1 MTPGCVSQTDRG
13 LALTPAATRICG
25 RALPE
30 TCSFAAE
37 GRDDGWAPRPA
48 TDPRALGRGPAAAAV
63 CSEPGSA
70 RAPRDLPTL
79 SPHPEAPRPARLGQ
93 EAQRAGGAAPGR
105 SGASGAPHL
114 CLRGRPR
121 GAAALQCSLSPQVD
135 FARGQRPYSCIYYFY
150 DYRRSLSKCVQKG
163 ALFLQGTPP
172 RPQLNRSQL
181 SSQGQAGNRLHF
193 PIYNP
198 V

>member
-48 TDPRALGRGPAAAAV
+48 TDPRALGSLQRAGQRTRPPRPPHPRPTPGGPTPRTAGAG
-63 CSEPGSA
+63 GSA
-70 RAPRDLPTL
+70 RWRRGTRAVGGPPPLP
-79 SPHPEAPRPARLGQ
+79 P
-93 EAQRAGGAAPGR
+93 
-105 SGASGAPHL
+105 GASA
-114 CLRGRPR
+114 GRRRSAVLTLTP
-121 GAAALQCSLSPQVD
+121 VD

-163 ALFLQGTPP
+163 ALFLRGTPP
-172 RPQLNRSQL
+172 RPQLNRSKL

>member
-13 LALTPAATRICG
+13 LALTSAATRICG

-37 GRDDGWAPRPA
+37 GRDDGWAPRRA

-105 SGASGAPHL
+105 SGAPHL
-114 CLRGRPR
+114 RLRGRPR
-121 GAAALQCSLSPQVD
+121 GAAALQCSLSPQWTSREGRDRILAFITSMTTEEASRNVYK
-135 FARGQRPYSCIYYFY
+135 R
-150 DYRRSLSKCVQKG
+150 
-163 ALFLQGTPP
+163 ALC
-172 RPQLNRSQL
+172 
-181 SSQGQAGNRLHF
+181 SSRAHPLVHS
-193 PIYNP
+193 
-198 V
+198 